1 MIDVTTNYF
10 STEAEALDEIA
21 AMGWNPLVR
30 DIVLTED
37 EPLHWHDFESV
48 IFIVSGSIRFAD
60 AHGAVTEVQAGS
72 WFRGLPNFLH
82 RELAGSNYR
91 VVFGFKNKR
100 SEFTMPINKD
110 PALLGT

>member
-1 MIDVTTNYF
+1 MIDVTTDYF

-72 WFRGLPNFLH
+72 RFRGLQTSYTAN
-82 RELAGSNYR
+82 SR
-91 VVFGFKNKR
+91 VRITAWCLDSK
-100 SEFTMPINKD
+100 INVRNSRCR
-110 PALLGT
+110 

>member
-1 MIDVTTNYF
+1 
-10 STEAEALDEIA
+10 
-21 AMGWNPLVR
+21 MGWNPLVR

-72 WFRGLPNFLH
+72 WFRGLQNFLH